1 MSALGE
7 AAVMEGAL
15 ASGVDA
21 ALERVFER
29 RVRD

>member
-1 MSALGE
+1 
-7 AAVMEGAL
+7 VIEGAL